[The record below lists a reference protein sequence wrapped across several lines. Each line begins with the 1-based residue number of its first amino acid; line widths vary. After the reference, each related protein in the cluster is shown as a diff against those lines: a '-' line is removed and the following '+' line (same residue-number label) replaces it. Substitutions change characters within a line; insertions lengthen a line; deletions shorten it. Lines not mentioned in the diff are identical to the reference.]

1 MSQDLEEIS
10 TEDRRFFDRMDTET
24 KKIGKHYQ
32 LLVPFKNSA
41 LSLPNNR
48 KVAEKRLISLKNQFL
63 RDPKYWSDYKLFIQ
77 DLLTKGY
84 ARKSAGAP
92 AEGNCWYIPRRGVYN
107 PNKPKIRVVFDCSSK
122 CNDRSLNS
130 EPMFGPD
137 STDLL
142 LGVLIRFRQDKVA
155 FMGDIESIFYQ
166 VRVAEEHCSFLRF
179 LWWEN
184 DDLEKPPAD
193 FEMLVHIFGGTS
205 SPACST
211 YTLKRSFIDY
221 EVKNNKDVEENLKEG
236 FYVDDLLQSVHNVE
250 KAKVLVKEAIE
261 ICAEGGF
268 RLTKFTSNIME
279 LLESIPEE
287 RRKNGVKNQDITGEE
302 LPVDRALDIQWNIE
316 EDKLEFKVKLKEK
329 PMTRRGMLSII
340 SSIYDPLRLLNP
352 YLLKGKKMLQNLWY
366 DSLGWDEE
374 IPENV
379 ARKKY

>member
-1 MSQDLEEIS
+1 
-10 TEDRRFFDRMDTET
+10 
-24 KKIGKHYQ
+24 
-32 LLVPFKNSA
+32 
-41 LSLPNNR
+41 
-48 KVAEKRLISLKNQFL
+48 
-63 RDPKYWSDYKLFIQ
+63 
-77 DLLTKGY
+77 
-84 ARKSAGAP
+84 
-92 AEGNCWYIPRRGVYN
+92 
-107 PNKPKIRVVFDCSSK
+107 
-122 CNDRSLNS
+122 
-130 EPMFGPD
+130 
-137 STDLL
+137 
-142 LGVLIRFRQDKVA
+142 
-155 FMGDIESIFYQ
+155 
-166 VRVAEEHCSFLRF
+166 
-179 LWWEN
+179 
-184 DDLEKPPAD
+184 
-193 FEMLVHIFGGTS
+193 MLVHIFGGTS

-211 YTLKRSFIDY
+211 YALKRSFIDY